1 MIAQFWGTG
10 SDLGK
15 ANTQKNLNQNEA
27 IQLGCDLFTLKNT
40 YFRKLLFPDLTI

>member
-1 MIAQFWGTG
+1 MIAQFLGKG

-27 IQLGCDLFTLKNT
+27 IQLGCDLFTLK
-40 YFRKLLFPDLTI
+40 KHLFQKTFIP